1 VSITLH
7 PKDFQRLDE
16 RFCRLACRG
25 GNIFVA
31 KLASIALALLSFMM
45 LPTAMSAQ
53 LIPHGNVYVGA
64 SYSDSD
70 IVTANRMGLKG
81 WNASGEA
88 IVLPHVGVV
97 ADVSGYYAPG
107 IKQYNFLFGPRLA
120 VSWGRWRPFA
130 QALFGIQRIT
140 LNGNSYRPFA
150 VDFGGGV
157 DYRLIKAFSWRV
169 QGDYVHT
176 NYLSAQQND
185 VRGSTGVV
193 FRF

>member
-1 VSITLH
+1 MSITLH
-7 PKDFQRLDE
+7 PKDFKDLRND
-16 RFCRLACRG
+16 FAGWLAGG

-31 KLASIALALLSFMM
+31 KLASIVLVCLSFMI

-107 IKQYNFLFGPRLA
+107 IQQYNFLFGPRLA
-120 VSWGRWRPFA
+120 VNLGRWRPFA
-130 QALFGIQRIT
+130 QALFGIQTIA
-140 LNGNSYRPFA
+140 LNGSSYRPFA

>member
-1 VSITLH
+1 MSITLH
-7 PKDFQRLDE
+7 PKDFKDLRND
-16 RFCRLACRG
+16 FAGWLAGG

-31 KLASIALALLSFMM
+31 KLASIVLVCLSLMI

-107 IKQYNFLFGPRLA
+107 IKQYNFLIGPRLA
-120 VSWGRWRPFA
+120 VSLGRWRPFA
-130 QALFGIQRIT
+130 QALFGIQTIA
-140 LNGNSYRPFA
+140 LNGSSYRPFA

>member
-1 VSITLH
+1 MLKPTSI
-7 PKDFQRLDE
+7 
-16 RFCRLACRG
+16 
-25 GNIFVA
+25 V
-31 KLASIALALLSFMM
+31 LALLSFMM
-45 LPTAMSAQ
+45 LPSAMSAQ
-53 LIPHGNVYVGA
+53 LIPHGNVYLGA
-64 SYSDSD
+64 SYSSSD
-70 IVTANRMGLKG
+70 IVTANRQGLKG

-88 IVLPHVGVV
+88 IVFPHVGVV
-97 ADVSGYYAPG
+97 ADISGYYAPG

-120 VSWGRWRPFA
+120 VSLGRWRPFA

-140 LNGNSYRPFA
+140 LNGSSYRPFA

>member
-7 PKDFQRLDE
+7 PKDFKDLRND
-16 RFCRLACRG
+16 FAGWLAGG
-25 GNIFVA
+25 GNIFVV
-31 KLASIALALLSFMM
+31 KLASIVLVCLSFMI

-97 ADVSGYYAPG
+97 ADLSGYYAPG

-120 VSWGRWRPFA
+120 VNLGRWRPFA
-130 QALFGIQRIT
+130 QALFGIQTIA
-140 LNGNSYRPFA
+140 LSGSSYRPFA

-169 QGDYVHT
+169 QGDYVRT

>member
-1 VSITLH
+1 M
-7 PKDFQRLDE
+7 
-16 RFCRLACRG
+16 
-25 GNIFVA
+25 A
-31 KLASIALALLSFMM
+31 KLASIVLVCLSFMI

-97 ADVSGYYAPG
+97 AELSGYYAPG
-107 IKQYNFLFGPRLA
+107 IQQYNFLFGPRLA
-120 VSWGRWRPFA
+120 VNLGRWRPFA
-130 QALFGIQRIT
+130 QALFGIQTIA
-140 LNGNSYRPFA
+140 LNGSSYRPFA

>member
-7 PKDFQRLDE
+7 PKDFPRLDE

-97 ADVSGYYAPG
+97 ADVSGYYAAG
-107 IKQYNFLFGPRLA
+107 IRQYNFLFGPRLA
-120 VSWGRWRPFA
+120 VNVGRWRPFA

-140 LNGNSYRPFA
+140 LNGSSYRPFA